1 MRDSDGHSGDSSFRV
16 IDCVSVDKVGMLRAV
31 ITCDCSH
38 GVAGPRANENK
49 LWRWSEVLFSVEG
62 MVRVLSVLL
71 VLRRD

>member
-16 IDCVSVDKVGMLRAV
+16 IDCVSVDKVGMFRPVLPV
-31 ITCDCSH
+31 IVHMGLLVPVLMRTNS
-38 GVAGPRANENK
+38 GGGRK
-49 LWRWSEVLFSVEG
+49 WLFSVEG